1 MPQRGM
7 LDRMA
12 KVEILDDQET
22 RLRQAEREALRALS
36 SAIQPLEPDD
46 GDIAALNQADADL
59 EELFMLVVVGE
70 FNSGKSSFINALLG
84 EDVLPEGVT
93 PTTATINLLRYG
105 PTVTERQAGDF
116 VTERTYPAEFLR
128 EISIVDTPGT
138 NAIIRR
144 HEELTRTFVPRS
156 DMVLFITSADRPFT
170 ESEREFMETIR
181 EWGKKIV
188 FVLNKIDLLGS
199 EEDLQRVLH
208 FIEENSVALLG
219 QKPDIF
225 PVSARFAKR
234 ARSMDTFAERDALL
248 KASRIDKL
256 EQYIFSTLDEA
267 GRIRL
272 KLSSPLGV
280 ANRVLEKYQEIARE
294 RLEVLAEDFKTVQNI
309 EDQLRIYADDMRREF
324 QGRLA
329 NIENIIFELKE
340 RGDLFF
346 NETLRIGRIRDLL
359 NAKRIESEFQ
369 KQVLADTAQRVDDAT
384 NDLIDWMVDQ
394 DLRMWQSVSEYIN
407 RRQAVGVGSSKGY
420 QERVMGASGI
430 SGVAGFAYNRDA
442 LLRSVVKEARR
453 VVENYDREE
462 EATIIAQD
470 MRNAVGVM
478 LGAGGVAALGVIVAA
493 TVAAAFFDVTGITA
507 AVIAGAIGLFVLP
520 YRKRKAQEE
529 FRRRTQEL
537 RDKLSSAMT
546 AQFNTEL
553 TRSIERIR
561 EAIAPYT
568 RFVRLEQERV
578 SNAAAKLTEVERKLS
593 DLRGQIELIG
603 RQNK

>member
-1 MPQRGM
+1 MRKA
-7 LDRMA
+7 D
-12 KVEILDDQET
+12 ILDDQQAQV
-22 RLRQAEREALRALS
+22 RAAEREALSALS
-36 SAIQPLEPDD
+36 SAIAPLEPDD
-46 GDIAALNQADADL
+46 ADVASLRQAEADL
-59 EELFMLVVVGE
+59 EELFLLVVVGE

-84 EDVLPEGVT
+84 QEVLPEGVT
-93 PTTATINLLRYG
+93 PTTATISLLRYG
-105 PTVTERQAGDF
+105 TSVTEHQVADF

-170 ESEREFMETIR
+170 ESERSFMETIR

-188 FVLNKIDLLGS
+188 LVLNKIDLLGS
-199 EEDLQRVLH
+199 EDDLNRVLH

-219 QKPDIF
+219 QKPDVF
-225 PVSARFAKR
+225 PVSARLAKR
-234 ARSMDTFAERDALL
+234 ARSTDTFAEREALLRASRMDAL
-248 KASRIDKL
+248 
-256 EQYIFSTLDEA
+256 EHYIFSTLDEA

-272 KLSSPLGV
+272 KLSTPLGV
-280 ANRVLEKYQEIARE
+280 ANRTLEKYQEIAHE
-294 RLEVLAEDFKTVQNI
+294 RLDVLAEDFKTVQNI
-309 EDQLRIYADDMRREF
+309 EDQLRIYSEDMHREF
-324 QGRLA
+324 EGRLA

-340 RGDLFF
+340 RGDIFF

-359 NAKRIESEFQ
+359 NAKKVESDFQ

-384 NDLIDWMVDQ
+384 NGLIDWMVDQ
-394 DLRMWQSVSEYIN
+394 DLRMWQSVTDYVN
-407 RRQAVGVGSSKGY
+407 RRQAVGVGASQGY
-420 QERVMGASGI
+420 QERVMGGTGMT
-430 SGVAGFAYNRDA
+430 GVAGFAYNRDA
-442 LLRSVVKEARR
+442 LLRSVVKEARH

-478 LGAGGVAALGVIVAA
+478 LGAGGVAALGVLVAA
-493 TVAAAFFDVTGITA
+493 TVTVAFLDVTGITA
-507 AVIAGAIGLFVLP
+507 AILAGAIGLFILP

-529 FRRRTQEL
+529 FRARTQEL

-546 AQFNTEL
+546 SQFNSEL

-561 EAIAPYT
+561 DAIAPYT

-578 SNAAAKLTEVERKLS
+578 SKADSSLSEVARKLTA
-593 DLRGQIELIG
+593 LRGQIETIG
-603 RQNK
+603 R

>member
-1 MPQRGM
+1 MK
-7 LDRMA
+7 

-22 RLRQAEREALRALS
+22 RLRQAEREALRNLAT
-36 SAIQPLEPDD
+36 AIIPLEPDD
-46 GDIAALNQADADL
+46 TDVAALHQADADL

-84 EDVLPEGVT
+84 QDVLPEGVT

-105 PTVTERQAGDF
+105 PTITERQTGDF

-170 ESEREFMETIR
+170 ESERSFMETIR

-188 FVLNKIDLLGS
+188 FILNKIDLLGN
-199 EEDLQRVLH
+199 EDDLTRVLH
-208 FIEENSVALLG
+208 FVEENSVALLG

-225 PVSARFAKR
+225 PVSARLAKR
-234 ARSMDTFAERDALL
+234 ARATDTFAEREALL
-248 KASRIDKL
+248 HASRMDVL

-272 KLSSPLGV
+272 KLSTPLGV
-280 ANRVLEKYQEIARE
+280 ANLVLEKYQNIARE

-324 QGRLA
+324 AGRLA
-329 NIENIIFELKE
+329 NIENIVFELKE

-346 NETLRIGRIRDLL
+346 NETLRIGRIRDLM
-359 NAKRIESEFQ
+359 NAKKIEGEFQ
-369 KQVLADTAQRVDDAT
+369 KQVVADTAQRIDDAA
-384 NDLIDWMVDQ
+384 NGLIDWMVDQ
-394 DLRMWQSVSEYIN
+394 DLRMWQSVTDYVN
-407 RRQAVGVGSSKGY
+407 RRQAVGVGSSPGY
-420 QERVMGASGI
+420 HERVIGGSGMT
-430 SGVAGFAYNRDA
+430 GVAGFAYNRDA
-442 LLRSVVKEARR
+442 LLRSVVKEARH
-453 VVENYDREE
+453 VVETYDRDEQ
-462 EATIIAQD
+462 ATIISQD

-493 TVAAAFFDVTGITA
+493 TAAAAFFDVTGITA

-520 YRKRKAQEE
+520 YRKRRAQEE

-537 RDKLSSAMT
+537 RDKLSTAMT
-546 AQFNTEL
+546 TQFNNEL
-553 TRSIERIR
+553 TRSVERIR

-578 SNAAAKLTEVERKLS
+578 SKADANLKEIERQLEA
-593 DLRGQIELIG
+593 LRGQIEVIG
-603 RQNK
+603 R